1 MILIR
6 LLILMITAQK
16 KDSNDENRFCSQ
28 RRRPR
33 PPGAAEV
40 RRRLPRRS
48 RPRPPSGS
56 VLGGKSCC
64 VPDLCP
70 LPAAPWRITAL
81 PMDEKGGCKSGFR
94 IGRCKRPHD
103 AAVANTMRRGGGRT
117 GTNRRC
123 SLGFVSSQR
132 GWLLLRGPRRPLPV
146 LLQRFTAVDKNQLQ
160 FSESRISFHLSW
172 CCQWDNHGGDAL
184 SYIKRILLYKLY
196 KNLLLYKK
204 NNINNNKRWHEHHL
218 QQQQQYWWW

>member
-1 MILIR
+1 MR
-6 LLILMITAQK
+6 TGSAPSDGGRALLEPQRYAVGCLAARARALLPAQ
-16 KDSNDENRFCSQ
+16 SSAGSPAVCQTFVRCLL
-28 RRRPR
+28 RP
-33 PPGAAEV
+33 GE
-40 RRRLPRRS
+40 S
-48 RPRPPSGS
+48 RPFRWT
-56 VLGGKSCC
+56 K
-64 VPDLCP
+64 
-70 LPAAPWRITAL
+70 
-81 PMDEKGGCKSGFR
+81 KGGCKSGFR

-204 NNINNNKRWHEHHL
+204 NNSNNNKRWHEHHL